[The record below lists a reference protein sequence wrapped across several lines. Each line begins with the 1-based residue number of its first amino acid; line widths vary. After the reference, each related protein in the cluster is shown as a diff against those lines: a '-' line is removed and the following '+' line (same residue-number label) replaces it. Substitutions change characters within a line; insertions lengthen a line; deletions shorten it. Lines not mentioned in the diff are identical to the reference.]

1 MISLIH
7 TIDIISYFDTNIQKY
22 SDTSKSEIID
32 TYEEENLK
40 NITFNSESNIPN
52 EKSKPE
58 IISDENIFVRDE
70 KIFDKTMKTNYKR
83 EKNDKKLAAI
93 REKNKRKENLL
104 LIFLQESVR
113 AYVHLLCVVGVESTQ
128 SLGDLHLVDKAEQG
142 RKNDKIGKR

>member
-40 NITFNSESNIPN
+40 NITFNSESNILN

-58 IISDENIFVRDE
+58 IISDENVFVRDE
-70 KIFDKTMKTNYKR
+70 KNFDKTMKTNYKR

-142 RKNDKIGKR
+142 RKKEIGKR